1 MRDFV
6 PCFTIKPNGMGLP
19 ICRGIIKTHHGRLW
33 TEAATGDGTVF
44 KFTLAAAERVKFDDP

>member
-1 MRDFV
+1 
-6 PCFTIKPNGMGLP
+6 MGLP